1 MSRRIEI
8 AGTLALLAAC
18 AWTAPA
24 GAQQAMAQQTAP
36 QMMAPQRMDAAAME
50 RMMTGWSTAS
60 REAMA
65 FMTQKYGP
73 PAEMTASMA
82 LWNRTGPWKRTIISA
97 MAIPHAFPGLH
108 DDVME
113 QVIDY
118 RVPPSKFDE
127 LAMYDGS
134 VVVERTKGEM
144 SARCDKEGAN
154 FLALNLANEIATGR
168 RSPESA
174 RRKYAEEIMAVKAGR
189 PTPYTQRLLFQPM
202 TGSTMDP
209 DRPAM

>member
-1 MSRRIEI
+1 M
-8 AGTLALLAAC
+8 
-18 AWTAPA
+18 
-24 GAQQAMAQQTAP
+24 AQQAAAP
-36 QMMAPQRMDAAAME
+36 QAMAPQRMDPAAME
-50 RMMTGWSTAS
+50 QMMTGWSTAS

-134 VVVERTKGEM
+134 VVVERTRGEL

-154 FLALNLANEIATGR
+154 FLALNLANEIAMGR
-168 RSPESA
+168 RSPASA